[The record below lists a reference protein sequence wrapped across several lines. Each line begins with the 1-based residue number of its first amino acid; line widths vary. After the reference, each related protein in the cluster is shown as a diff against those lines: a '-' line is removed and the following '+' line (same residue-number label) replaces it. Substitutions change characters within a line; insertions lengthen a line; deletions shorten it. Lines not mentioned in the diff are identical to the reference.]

1 MEGVIEMKD
10 FLLWLFT
17 AEHIFTLVTVILSGL
32 ISWAISAEYF
42 KKSNRDALRANVL
55 YPIKRLLSE
64 SRSWKN
70 YNNLVEISKGY
81 SAKYL
86 KPSEQ
91 EILDTLLLSYKNV
104 CNYDYDFVC
113 AESLYSYF
121 CYTLK
126 QNGIDPKPVPIY
138 VDDEIVDCE
147 VPDGMMYMNDDL
159 AKIINIHPPEYEL
172 EECLTGILTLFDSYC
187 KQYYTDKKISYF
199 SYMHMKYVL
208 KKTRI
213 KNEWNKMFASYKE
226 SEDNFMK
233 LKAFTK

>member
-1 MEGVIEMKD
+1 MKV

-17 AEHIFTLVTVILSGL
+17 AEHVFTLVTVILSGL
-32 ISWAISAEYF
+32 ISWIISAEYF

-64 SRSWKN
+64 PRSWKN
-70 YNNLVEISKGY
+70 YNNLVEISKEY
-81 SAKYL
+81 TVKHL
-86 KPSEQ
+86 KSSEQ

-126 QNGIDPKPVPIY
+126 QNGIEPKPVPIY

-147 VPDGMMYMNDDL
+147 VPDGMMYMRDDL
-159 AKIINIHPPEYEL
+159 AKIINIHPPKYEP
-172 EECLTGILTLFDSYC
+172 EKCLDEILILYDSYC
-187 KQYYTDKKISYF
+187 KEHYTDKKISYF
-199 SYMHMKYVL
+199 SDMTMEDVL
-208 KKTRI
+208 KKSRI
-213 KNEWNKMFASYKE
+213 KNEWDEKFATYKE
-226 SEDNFMK
+226 AEDNFIK